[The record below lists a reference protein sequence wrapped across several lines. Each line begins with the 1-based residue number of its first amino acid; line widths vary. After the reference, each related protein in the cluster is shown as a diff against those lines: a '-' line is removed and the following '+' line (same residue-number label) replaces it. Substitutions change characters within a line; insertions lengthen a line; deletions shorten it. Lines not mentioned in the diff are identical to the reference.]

1 MSAMPSNWSAKSW
14 GMAELGST
22 PSSLALAFLTLV
34 ERSCKGE
41 SACAG
46 KLEVM
51 NLATGEAAG
60 TLVVALV
67 GDKAPRPLL
76 TCTGR
81 GEGLDWDPV
90 AP

>member
-1 MSAMPSNWSAKSW
+1 
-14 GMAELGST
+14 MAELGSA
-22 PSSLALAFLTLV
+22 PASLASAFLTLV

-46 KLEVM
+46 KLEAM
-51 NLATGEAAG
+51 KLATGEAAE

-81 GEGLDWDPV
+81 GEDLGWDPV

>member
-1 MSAMPSNWSAKSW
+1 
-14 GMAELGST
+14 MAELGST

-34 ERSCKGE
+34 EWSCKGE

-46 KLEVM
+46 KLVAM
-51 NLATGEAAG
+51 KLATGEAAEP
-60 TLVVALV
+60 LVVALD

-81 GEGLDWDPV
+81 GEGLGWDPV